1 MLCNKSKILDFAML
15 DQHTT
20 PERIKSKQR
29 YQFSL
34 IKGLKVRGF
43 DLIKLCSI

>member
-15 DQHTT
+15 DQQT